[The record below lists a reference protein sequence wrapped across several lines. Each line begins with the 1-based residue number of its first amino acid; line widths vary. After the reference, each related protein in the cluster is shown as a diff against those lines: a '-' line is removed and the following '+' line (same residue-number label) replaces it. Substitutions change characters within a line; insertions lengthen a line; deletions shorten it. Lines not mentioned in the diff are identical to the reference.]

1 MVRFGDGKPSSTQ
14 YWAKAPFVTYRD
26 YTHPDFAV
34 PAQQF
39 NVITIPLA
47 HGSGEEFLY
56 FAERWPDSNRSGGNA
71 PPLGTKA
78 SGLQA
83 LVPMTFDS
91 RGTPLPMRGIPDQF
105 QIRIEP
111 LIATSDSDL

>member
-34 PAQQF
+34 LAQQF

-47 HGSGEEFLY
+47 HGS
-56 FAERWPDSNRSGGNA
+56 ATQW
-71 PPLGTKA
+71 
-78 SGLQA
+78 
-83 LVPMTFDS
+83 
-91 RGTPLPMRGIPDQF
+91 RGVSLLCGKMARFEPQRGKRTATRNKGVWIAGAGADDVRLTGHTVADEGYPRF
-105 QIRIEP
+105 SIRIQP
-111 LIATSDSDL
+111 PIATSV